1 MMHDD
6 KRGIRNL
13 YCKFDGMCQPVNP
26 GGIACYGF
34 VVQKKNDQINRIY
47 EEGGIAMTPF
57 SDESSNNVAEY
68 VGLIKLLDWL
78 SKNRY
83 ENFPILIQGDS
94 QLIINQISGK
104 YRVRS
109 EKLMFYYEKTKS
121 LIKNFDNIKIEW
133 IARDNNKDADDLA
146 NNAYIDF
153 IDKNYGYLY
162 LKLKPHFATDQQ
174 VSLLRNLK
182 IHPSRYLSRIEANR
196 VLKRYNKK
204 MNFFN

>member
-6 KRGIRNL
+6 KRGIRKL

-57 SDESSNNVAEY
+57 SEESSNNVAEY

-83 ENFPILIQGDS
+83 EKFPISIQGDS
-94 QLIINQISGK
+94 QLIIHQISGK
-104 YRVRS
+104 YKVRS
-109 EKLMFYYEKTKS
+109 KKLMLYYEKTKS
-121 LIKNFDNIKIEW
+121 LIKNFDNIEIEW

-146 NNAYIDF
+146 NKAYIDF
-153 IDKNYGYLY
+153 IDKNYESLY
-162 LKLKPHFATDQQ
+162 LQLKPHFATDQQ
-174 VSLLRNLK
+174 ISLLRNLQ
-182 IHPSRYLSRIEANR
+182 ITPSRYLSRIEANR

>member
-1 MMHDD
+1 MMYDD
-6 KRGIRNL
+6 KRGIGNL

-34 VVQKKNDQINRIY
+34 VVQKKNEQIIRIY

-68 VGLIKLLDWL
+68 VGLIKLLEWL

-83 ENFPILIQGDS
+83 ENFPILIRGDS

-104 YRVRS
+104 YKVKS
-109 EKLMFYYEKTKS
+109 EKLMSYYEKTKS

-133 IARDNNKDADDLA
+133 IARDNNKDADNLA
-146 NNAYIDF
+146 NKAYIDF
-153 IDKNYGYLY
+153 IDKNYECLY

-174 VSLLRNLK
+174 ITLLRNLK
-182 IHPSRYLSRIEANR
+182 INPPRYLSRIEANR
-196 VLKRYNKK
+196 VLKKYIKK
-204 MNFFN
+204 